1 MSIAN
6 STFNSSVALQILI
19 LLILCLN
26 VLSGL
31 NLFLKIFFSFTGA
44 SGTMAES

>member
-6 STFNSSVALQILI
+6 STFNSSVALQILSI
-19 LLILCLN
+19 CLN

-31 NLFLKIFFSFTGA
+31 NLFLKIFFSLTGA